1 MTTPAQV
8 MTTGAPEDPAGFT
21 DYVCTAA
28 PGAFDVVFRG
38 YSPIARDLP
47 NVTVRLLMAGIGWME
62 W

>member
-1 MTTPAQV
+1 